1 MGFSVF
7 VLTNTGNIL
16 CQILFYF
23 LPHFILEHL
32 FLFNATQRLPKQC
45 LTLICLCK
53 CYAFKHPW
61 FANSPASASTL
72 AFLVHS
78 ISTLPPFLFPA
89 FPVTVDTTIYLLS
102 QQPFKDTDFFI
113 FLFPVSDAC
122 VLLIA
127 YCSLCHF
134 PCCSGLSLEILLA
147 FLLLVNI
154 VLISKYLVPA
164 LYTPLTLG
172 VSLFPFFFF
181 PLFLSIST

>member
-1 MGFSVF
+1 MPHRGFQNNVWLWF
-7 VLTNTGNIL
+7 A
-16 CQILFYF
+16 FA
-23 LPHFILEHL
+23 
-32 FLFNATQRLPKQC
+32 NAMHSS
-45 LTLICLCK
+45 I
-53 CYAFKHPW
+53 PW
-61 FANSPASASTL
+61 FANSPASTSTL

-89 FPVTVDTTIYLLS
+89 FPVTVDPTIYLLS

-134 PCCSGLSLEILLA
+134 PFCSGLSLEILLA

-154 VLISKYLVPA
+154 VLISQYLVPA

-172 VSLFPFFFF
+172 VSLFPFFF
-181 PLFLSIST
+181 LFSWVFQPNASFFFCENL